1 LNTNHYRIYPGY
13 STITQE
19 ENGTNTTYNS
29 FQAGLR
35 LENRHGVSATFA
47 YTWSHEIDIVYED
60 LNIIDNPFDTKYDRG
75 SGFLDRRHIFNAS
88 YIYNLPFFA
97 KSTNLAAHEILGGW
111 SISGVTT
118 AQRGVPQYPNYNGPD
133 TLGLGSLDGGN
144 NRPNLLSKVTYP
156 KKAGQWFS
164 TNSFGAPTAP
174 WDNGGATQG
183 WGNAGKDAI
192 VGPGLFNW
200 NLSLFKSIPLTSGE
214 GPRFELRFESYNT
227 FNHPQFSGF
236 DSSFA
241 DSNYGAVTS
250 VYGMRNLELGG
261 KFVF

>member
-1 LNTNHYRIYPGY
+1 VTL
-13 STITQE
+13 
-19 ENGTNTTYNS
+19 
-29 FQAGLR
+29 
-35 LENRHGVSATFA
+35 A
-47 YTWSHEIDIVYED
+47 YTWSHEIDVVYED
-60 LNIIDNPFDTKYDRG
+60 LNIIDNPFNTKYDRG

-97 KSTNLAAHEILGGW
+97 KSTNLLAHEVLGGW
-111 SISGVTT
+111 SISGIT
-118 AQRGVPQYPNYNGPD
+118 AAQQGVPQYPYYNGPD

-144 NRPNLLSKVTYP
+144 NRPNLLSKVSYP
-156 KKAGQWFS
+156 KKVGQWFS
-164 TNSFGAPTAP
+164 TSSFGAPTAP
-174 WDNGGATQG
+174 WNGGANQG

-200 NLSLFKSIPLTSGE
+200 NLSLFKSIPLTSRE
-214 GPRFELRFESYNT
+214 GPRIELRFESYNT

-250 VYGMRNLELGG
+250 VYGMRNLEFGG